1 MVLSKQENA
10 VIILLCQ
17 GFSCK
22 EISDKLQISPRT
34 VETYIERLMY
44 KLRARNRLELVAIYV
59 RQYER
64 LK

>member
-10 VIILLCQ
+10 VITLLCQ
-17 GFSCK
+17 GFCCK

>member
-1 MVLSKQENA
+1 MAISKQEDA
-10 VIILLCQ
+10 VITLLCQ
-17 GFSCK
+17 GFVCK
-22 EISDKLQISPRT
+22 EISDKLKISPRT

>member
-10 VIILLCQ
+10 VVTMLCQ
-17 GFSCK
+17 GFGCR
-22 EISDKLQISPRT
+22 EISDRLKISPRT

>member
-10 VIILLCQ
+10 VVTLLCK
-17 GFSCK
+17 GFGYR
-22 EISDKLQISPRT
+22 EISHELKISPRT